1 MTQPF
6 PHTPAQLREGLVHL
20 GVTAGQVVML
30 HTSVKAVGPVLGGP
44 NTIIQSLLD
53 VLTPDGTLMMYVGWQ
68 DIPDWLD
75 EMTPEEAAHYR
86 AHHPPFDPATS
97 RAVRENSVLGGEQR
111 AGGVLADMAGRSP
124 QPERR
129 EFDVGRRCES
139 CLDHGGS
146 SIAFRLWS
154 RFATGEIDADW
165 WEGAAARLATGYGH
179 AAALCRKPRPDAS
192 QEPRTVQLSGAARGS
207 SGLD

>member
-75 EMTPEEAAHYR
+75 EIGYSGLAGR
-86 AHHPPFDPATS
+86 DD
-97 RAVRENSVLGGEQR
+97 
-111 AGGVLADMAGRSP
+111 AGGSRS
-124 QPERR
+124 
-129 EFDVGRRCES
+129 
-139 CLDHGGS
+139 
-146 SIAFRLWS
+146 
-154 RFATGEIDADW
+154 
-165 WEGAAARLATGYGH
+165 
-179 AAALCRKPRPDAS
+179 
-192 QEPRTVQLSGAARGS
+192 LSGAS
-207 SGLD
+207 SPF